1 MKNNNEF
8 IQESSLIRR
17 KKLGQFFT
25 PEIIAK
31 WMAEWAIQKNTETVL
46 DPSLGLG
53 ILAREALN
61 KNNKIKLTGVEIDR
75 KILNYL
81 DSDILD
87 LIDIKN
93 IDFFCLEKKLTLLA

>member
-61 KNNKIKLTGVEIDR
+61 KTHW
-75 KILNYL
+75 
-81 DSDILD
+81 
-87 LIDIKN
+87 
-93 IDFFCLEKKLTLLA
+93 C